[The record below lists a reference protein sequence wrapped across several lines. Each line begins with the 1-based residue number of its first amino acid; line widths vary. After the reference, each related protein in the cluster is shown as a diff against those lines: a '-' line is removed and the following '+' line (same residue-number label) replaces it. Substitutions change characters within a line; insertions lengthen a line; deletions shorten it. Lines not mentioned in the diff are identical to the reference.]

1 MRLRNTVFSFLL
13 LPGASALFAAD
24 QLDASIAKLR
34 MGTLVI
40 EAAAGANVSVEQV
53 RHEFWFGATLPTGVF
68 TGRTNPEDIAKFK
81 EIFTSHFNA
90 AVIEGAFKWHEM
102 EPARGQVN
110 YAVVDRMLAWADQ
123 QGIPVRGHCIF
134 WGVPNRVQD
143 WVKGLTDDELRLT
156 IQQRARSIGAR
167 YRDRFAE
174 YDLNNEMIHANYYEQ
189 RLGPEFIKQMALWVK
204 DGDAN
209 AKLFVNDYDILT
221 GKRLDD
227 YVKHIRGL
235 LDMGTPIAGIGV
247 QGHLH
252 GDTFDA
258 AALQSALDEL
268 AKFDLPI
275 RVTEFNFP
283 GQRSKYYTGDR
294 KAQLTPEEERAKA
307 DSLQQYFRICFAHPA
322 VTGIMMWGFWEGANW
337 IPQSSL
343 YKRDWSPTPAAEAYR
358 DLVLKQWWTRWTG
371 TAGAD
376 GKVTLRAFYGRHRV
390 TVNGKEMLVD
400 LRKTEGTK
408 RVNVERP

>member
-1 MRLRNTVFSFLL
+1 MRLWNTVFPFLL
-13 LPGASALFAAD
+13 LPGVSALFAAD

-40 EAAAGANVSVEQV
+40 EAAAGAKVSVEQV

-68 TGRTNPEDIAKFK
+68 TGRTSPEDIAKFK

-102 EPARGQVN
+102 EQERGQVN

-134 WGVPNRVQD
+134 WGVPNRVQP
-143 WVKGLTDDELRLT
+143 WVKALTDDELRLT
-156 IQQRARSIGAR
+156 IQQRARAIGAR

-252 GDTFDA
+252 ADTFDA

-268 AKFDLPI
+268 AKFHLPI
-275 RVTEFNFP
+275 RVTEFNMP
-283 GQRSKYYTGDR
+283 GQRSRYYTGDR
-294 KAQLTPEEERAKA
+294 KAQLTPEEERSKA
-307 DSLQQYFRICFAHPA
+307 ENLQQYFRICFAHPA

-343 YKRDWSPTPAAEAYR
+343 YKRDWTPTPAAEVYR
-358 DLVLKQWWTRWTG
+358 DLVMKQWWTRWTG
-371 TAGAD
+371 TAGAE
-376 GKVTLRAFYGRHRV
+376 GKVTVRAFYGRHRV

-400 LRKTEGTK
+400 LKKTDGTK
-408 RVNVERP
+408 RVNVE

>member
-1 MRLRNTVFSFLL
+1 MRLWNTVFPFLL
-13 LPGASALFAAD
+13 LPGVSALFAAD

-40 EAAAGANVSVEQV
+40 EAAAGAKVSVEQV

-68 TGRTNPEDIAKFK
+68 TGRTSPEDIAKFK

-156 IQQRARSIGAR
+156 MQQRARSIGAR

-189 RLGPEFIKQMALWVK
+189 RLGPEFIKRMALWVK

-268 AKFDLPI
+268 AKFNLPI

-307 DSLQQYFRICFAHPA
+307 DNLQQYFRICFAHPA

-358 DLVLKQWWTRWTG
+358 DLVMKQWWTRWTG

-400 LRKTEGTK
+400 LKQTDGTK
-408 RVNVERP
+408 RVNVE

>member
-1 MRLRNTVFSFLL
+1 MRLWNTVFPFLL
-13 LPGASALFAAD
+13 LPGVSALFAAD

-40 EAAAGANVSVEQV
+40 EAAAGAKVSVEQV

-68 TGRTNPEDIAKFK
+68 TGRTSPEDIAKFK

-156 IQQRARSIGAR
+156 MQQRARSIGAR

-189 RLGPEFIKQMALWVK
+189 RLGPEFIKRMALWVK

-268 AKFDLPI
+268 AKFNLPI

-307 DSLQQYFRICFAHPA
+307 DNLHQYFRICFAHPA

-343 YKRDWSPTPAAEAYR
+343 YKRDWTPTPAAEAYR
-358 DLVLKQWWTRWTG
+358 DLVMKQWWTRWTG

-408 RVNVERP
+408 RVHVE

>member
-1 MRLRNTVFSFLL
+1 MRLRNVFSFLL
-13 LPGASALFAAD
+13 LPVASALFAAD

-40 EAAAGANVSVEQV
+40 QAPAGANVSVEQV

-68 TGRTNPEDIAKFK
+68 TGRTSPEDIARFK

-134 WGVPNRVQD
+134 WGIPNRVQD
-143 WVKGLTDDELRLT
+143 WVKALTGDELRLT

-268 AKFDLPI
+268 AKFNLPI

-343 YKRDWSPTPAAEAYR
+343 YKRDWSPTPAAETYR

-408 RVNVERP
+408 RVNVE

>member
-1 MRLRNTVFSFLL
+1 MRLWNTVFPFLL
-13 LPGASALFAAD
+13 LPGVSALFAAD

-40 EAAAGANVSVEQV
+40 EAAAGAKVSVEQV

-68 TGRTNPEDIAKFK
+68 TGRTSPEDIAKFK

-156 IQQRARSIGAR
+156 MQQRARSIGAR

-189 RLGPEFIKQMALWVK
+189 RLGPEFIKRMALWVK

-268 AKFDLPI
+268 AKFNLPI

-307 DSLQQYFRICFAHPA
+307 DNLHQYFRICFAHPA

-343 YKRDWSPTPAAEAYR
+343 YKRDWTPTPAAEAYR
-358 DLVLKQWWTRWTG
+358 DLVMKQWWTRWTG

-376 GKVTLRAFYGRHRV
+376 GKVTLRAFFGRHRV

-408 RVNVERP
+408 RVHVE

>member
-1 MRLRNTVFSFLL
+1 MRLRNAVFSFLL

-24 QLDASIAKLR
+24 QLDASIANLR

-40 EAAAGANVSVEQV
+40 QAPAGANVSVEQV

-68 TGRTNPEDIAKFK
+68 TGRTSPEDIAKFK
-81 EIFTSHFNA
+81 ETFTSHFNA
-90 AVIEGAFKWHEM
+90 GVIEGAFKWHEM
-102 EPARGQVN
+102 EPERGQVN
-110 YAVVDRMLAWADQ
+110 YAVVDRMLAWAAQ

-134 WGVPNRVQD
+134 WGVPNRVQG
-143 WVKGLTDDELRLT
+143 WVKGLTDDELRLA
-156 IQQRARSIGAR
+156 IQQRARAIGAR
-167 YRDRFAE
+167 YRDSFAE

-189 RLGPEFIKQMALWVK
+189 RLGSGFIKQMALWVK
-204 DGDAN
+204 DGDAD

-258 AALQSALDEL
+258 GALQSALDEL
-268 AKFDLPI
+268 AKFNLPI
-275 RVTEFNFP
+275 RVTEFNIP
-283 GQRSKYYTGDR
+283 GQRSRYYTGDR
-294 KAQLTPEEERAKA
+294 KAQLTPEEERTKA
-307 DSLQQYFRICFAHPA
+307 GNLNQYFRICFAHPA
-322 VTGIMMWGFWEGANW
+322 VTGILMWGFWEGANW

-343 YKRDWSPTPAAEAYR
+343 YKRDWTPTPAADAYR
-358 DLVLKQWWTRWTG
+358 DLVMNQWWTRWTG
-371 TAGAD
+371 VAGAE
-376 GKVTLRAFYGRHRV
+376 GKVTVRAFYGRHRV

-400 LRKTEGTK
+400 LRKADGTK
-408 RVNVERP
+408 RVP

>member
-1 MRLRNTVFSFLL
+1 MRLWNTVFPFLL
-13 LPGASALFAAD
+13 LPGVSALFAAD

-40 EAAAGANVSVEQV
+40 EAAAGAKVSVEQV

-68 TGRTNPEDIAKFK
+68 TGRTSPEDIAKFK

-156 IQQRARSIGAR
+156 MQQRARSIGAR

-189 RLGPEFIKQMALWVK
+189 RLGPEFIKRMALWVK

-268 AKFDLPI
+268 AKFNLPI

-307 DSLQQYFRICFAHPA
+307 DNLQQYFRICFAHPA

-358 DLVLKQWWTRWTG
+358 DLVMKQWWTRWTG

-408 RVNVERP
+408 RVNVE